1 MELKL
6 DLNREYG
13 LVLEGGGAKGA
24 YQIGA
29 WKALREAGVKI
40 KGVAGVSVG
49 SLNGALICMDDLER
63 AEKIWKNIEYS
74 RVMAVNDE
82 TIKALRERDFKS
94 LNLQELISSGFQI
107 LKDGGFDVTPLRN
120 LIEEVVG
127 DEEKIRNSD
136 RELFTVTYSVSDR
149 KELAEDIRKSEAGT
163 IKDMLLAS
171 AYFLAFKNE
180 KLGGKRYMDGGGVN
194 NVPINVLLD
203 HGYEDII
210 VLRIYGLGLD
220 KERVTE
226 IPEGIRVYHIAPRQD
241 LGGILEFDK
250 KQARK
255 NMTLGYFDAK
265 RFLYGLCGRI
275 YYIDA
280 PNTEPYYF
288 DKMMSELEFFKIYM
302 QDTLNEEGMAALTG
316 YRAFTERLFPRLA
329 GEFKLKEDWDYKDM
343 YLGLLEDMAKRLKV
357 KRFQIYT
364 VDELMGEIR
373 KKFRTLDKG
382 KPLQQEDKK

>member
-6 DLNREYG
+6 DLSREYG

-29 WKALREAGVKI
+29 WKALREAGVRI
-40 KGVAGVSVG
+40 KGIAGVSVG

-74 RVMAVNDE
+74 QVMAVNDE

-94 LNLQELISSGFQI
+94 LNLQDLISSGFQI
-107 LKDGGFDVTPLRN
+107 LKDGGFDITPLRN

-127 DEEKIRNSD
+127 DEDKIRNSD
-136 RELFTVTYSVSDR
+136 RELYTVTYSVSDR
-149 KELAEDIRKSEAGT
+149 KELAEDIRTGEAGT

-194 NVPINVLLD
+194 NVPINVLLE

-210 VLRIYGLGLD
+210 VIRIYGLGLD

-250 KQARK
+250 KKTRK
-255 NMTLGYFDAK
+255 NMTLGYYDAK
-265 RFLYGLCGRI
+265 RFLYGLYGRI

-316 YRAFTERLFPRLA
+316 KLFPRLA
-329 GEFKLKEDWDYKDM
+329 EEFKLKEGWDYKDM
-343 YLGLLEDMAKRLKV
+343 YLGLLEDLAKRLKV
-357 KRFQIYT
+357 RRFQIYT
-364 VDELMGEIR
+364 VDELLREIR
-373 KKFRTLDKG
+373 KKFRSLEKAGSLLPDN
-382 KPLQQEDKK
+382 KK